1 AGAFREDLLYRI
13 QEYSLRIPPLRERAQ
28 LEAFILQ
35 LWRELGGERRDI
47 RLLPEALAML
57 ARYPWPGNVRQ
68 LLSTLKVL
76 LALAD
81 DHAVLTLDDLPQ
93 SIAVLAPRQDNADT
107 GLEALQ
113 AAIGRAGGNLS
124 RAAKAL
130 GVSRSTLYRKL
141 GKQKAAAE

>member
-1 AGAFREDLLYRI
+1 MRC
-13 QEYSLRIPPLRERAQ
+13 SP
-28 LEAFILQ
+28 
-35 LWRELGGERRDI
+35 
-47 RLLPEALAML
+47 
-57 ARYPWPGNVRQ
+57 
-68 LLSTLKVL
+68 
-76 LALAD
+76 
-81 DHAVLTLDDLPQ
+81 LDDLPQ

-141 GKQKAAAE
+141 GKQKRRRNETS

>member
-1 AGAFREDLLYRI
+1 
-13 QEYSLRIPPLRERAQ
+13 
-28 LEAFILQ
+28 
-35 LWRELGGERRDI
+35 
-47 RLLPEALAML
+47 ML

-81 DHAVLTLDDLPQ
+81 DRAVLTLDDLPQ
-93 SIAVLAPRQDNADT
+93 SIAVLSPRQACADA
-107 GLEALQ
+107 GGEDLQ
-113 AAIGRAGGNLS
+113 AAIDRAGGNLS

-141 GKQKAAAE
+141 GRRKAAEE